1 MRELRI
7 LGHYLSIPL
16 MVLSV
21 VDALAIGGLLLAL
34 PVGGR
39 QQLLALAA
47 IGTGAALFANG
58 AVGLYHIQLRSGFV
72 GILARAGVAS
82 LLGVPVIALSAWAL
96 SLGWRETLFALGVSA
111 MAYGM
116 LGLLHAVFFQAADA
130 GWLRRRV
137 LIFGDQELAGLS
149 RLRRS
154 CDRRGFEVV
163 GYVQPDAGSSLVGR
177 PSLSAEAE
185 RLGAQEIVVALRE
198 RRGTEPISELLECR
212 LKGLTVV
219 ELGVFVERETG
230 KLRIDCL
237 RPARLAFEANSV
249 GRFQSSMKR
258 VVDLLGA
265 LLLLMITL
273 PVTVATIIAIKRE
286 DGWRAPV
293 FYRQERVGKEGAPFQ
308 LIKFRSMRTDAES
321 DGKPRWASLDDA
333 RVTGVGRV
341 IRKWRI
347 DELPQ
352 LLNVLRGEMSLVGPR
367 PERPTFVAELEA
379 HIPYYS
385 MRHRIKPGV
394 TGWAQLLYP
403 YGASHADA
411 AEKLEYDLYY
421 LKNRS
426 VVLDMLI
433 LLQTVEVVLF
443 RKGAR

>member
-7 LGHYLSIPL
+7 FGHYLSIPL
-16 MVLSV
+16 VVLSV
-21 VDALAIGGLLLAL
+21 VDAVAVDVLLLAL
-34 PVGGR
+34 PVTGR

-47 IGTGAALFANG
+47 VGAGAALFANG

-82 LLGVPVIALSAWAL
+82 LLGLPVVALAAWAL
-96 SLGWRETLFALGVSA
+96 SLGWRETLFALAVSA
-111 MAYGM
+111 MAYGL
-116 LGLLHAVFFQAADA
+116 LGLLHAVFFRAADA

-137 LIFGDQELAGLS
+137 LVFGDQELAGLS
-149 RLRRS
+149 RLRRR

-163 GYVQPDAGSSLVGR
+163 GYMQPAAGAGGVGM
-177 PSLSAEAE
+177 PSLSAEAH
-185 RLGAQEIVVALRE
+185 RLGAHEIVVALRE
-198 RRGTEPISELLECR
+198 RRGAEPISELLECR
-212 LKGLTVV
+212 LNGLTVV
-219 ELGVFVERETG
+219 ELGAFVERETG

-249 GRFQSSMKR
+249 GRFQTSVKR
-258 VVDLLGA
+258 VVDLVGA
-265 LLLLMITL
+265 LVLLMITL

-286 DGWRAPV
+286 EGWRAPV
-293 FYRQERVGKEGAPFQ
+293 FYRQERVGRGGVTFQ
-308 LIKFRSMRTDAES
+308 LIKFRSMRTDAEA
-321 DGKPRWASLDDA
+321 DGKPRWASRDDA
-333 RVTGVGRV
+333 RVTRVGSV
-341 IRKWRI
+341 IRKLRI

-367 PERPTFVAELEA
+367 PERPVFVAELEA

-385 MRHRIKPGV
+385 VRHRIKPGV

-403 YGASHADA
+403 YGASRADA
-411 AEKLEYDLYY
+411 AEKLQYDLYY

-426 VVLDMLI
+426 VVLDLLI